1 MEVKEVQFVVLHLQV
16 VVLKGLVGAD
26 AQLFIVQIQVVLE
39 KKHKF
44 TIFSVPKSYKS
55 YNIKL
60 TSYIIYLYIH
70 LTKQFLPVK
79 FYNHDPQ

>member
-1 MEVKEVQFVVLHLQV
+1 MEVKEVQLVVLHLQV
-16 VVLKGLVGAD
+16 VVLKGLIGAD

-55 YNIKL
+55 Y
-60 TSYIIYLYIH
+60 
-70 LTKQFLPVK
+70 
-79 FYNHDPQ
+79 